1 MKTIWK
7 RLKAKTPKFFK
18 RVRAIGLSITGS
30 AIGGLFYKDQIHP
43 LVAEYLSHA
52 LTVGVVLTFFA
63 SLPVD
68 NPEDIKQLDK
78 PSNL

>member
-7 RLKAKTPKFFK
+7 RLKAPTPKFFK
-18 RVRAIGLSITGS
+18 KIRALVVSITVS
-30 AIGGLFYKDQIHP
+30 ALGGLAYKDQIHP

-52 LTVGVVLTFFA
+52 LTVGVLLTFFA
-63 SLPVD
+63 SLPID
-68 NPEDIKQLDK
+68 NSEEIKQPDK